1 MKREE
6 MTHDDLFDELD
17 RKDIEI
23 ENLECELKETQEE
36 LEIAH
41 EMLDDI
47 YGKAEEAGTLI
58 EYIIDAIP

>member
-23 ENLECELKETQEE
+23 ENLECELEETQEE